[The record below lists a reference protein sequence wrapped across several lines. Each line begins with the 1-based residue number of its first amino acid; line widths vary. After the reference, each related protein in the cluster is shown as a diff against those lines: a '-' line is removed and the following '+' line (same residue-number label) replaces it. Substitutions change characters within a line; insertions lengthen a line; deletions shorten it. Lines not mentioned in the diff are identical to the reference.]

1 MQDNRTP
8 NRLASEQSPYLLQH
22 AYNPVDWYPWGD
34 EAFERARTENKP
46 IFVSIGYATCHWCHV
61 MERESFEDDAVAE
74 YLNNNFISIKV
85 DREERPDVDAMC
97 MDVCQTLTGHGGWP
111 LTIIMDA
118 EKRPFFAGTYFP
130 RYSVGN
136 RLGFLDVL
144 ARLKEVWV
152 LDHQKVVETASMIVQ
167 ALRDQAQA
175 SFVGDV
181 PMNVFDIVA
190 DHHKRTF
197 DETFGGFGSQPKFP
211 SPHHLL
217 LLLRIAHRTNDK
229 GLLSM
234 VCSTL
239 DAWRSG
245 GIYDQVGFGMHRYS
259 TDREWKVPHFEKMLY
274 DQAMAVM
281 AYTEAWQITQDSVYE
296 TVVMEIAQFLMR
308 EMTSEEGAFYSA
320 QDADSEGEEGKY
332 YVWTHDELHGMS
344 DALKT
349 LLNVRID
356 GNFHDEASGHPM
368 PSNILHVRPTNLRE
382 LLNNE
387 EWRMLRP
394 QLLQQRLT
402 RVRPLTDDK
411 VLADWNGL
419 MIGALAKA
427 ARAFDNDILLD
438 MAVAAYAAFAQPL
451 ACHRMRN
458 GDIAVDPM
466 LDDVAAMGWAA
477 CELYQTTGAS
487 GYLVDA
493 CQSADRILHEF
504 ADENGALYTVNEHV
518 KDIPVRQKNGFDSAY
533 PSGNSMAAML
543 FSALGSMCNEP
554 RYREAARTCVQTY
567 GAQLGQFGPGYCMLL
582 CAWDGIASD
591 PKEIALNGSLDE
603 QPFHELVREY
613 TSAYEPSAVFVHLP
627 QDDVARELLAKAAY
641 PFDTAP
647 PNSILVCSGYTCDLP
662 RVVPNNPA

>member
-34 EAFERARTENKP
+34 EAFERARAESKP
-46 IFVSIGYATCHWCHV
+46 VFVSIGYATCHWCHV
-61 MERESFEDDAVAE
+61 MERESFEDEAVAD

-136 RLGFLDVL
+136 RLGFMDVL
-144 ARLKEVWV
+144 SRLKEVWV

-167 ALRDQAQA
+167 ALKDQAMA
-175 SFVGDV
+175 SFHGDL
-181 PMNVFDIVA
+181 PLNVLEVIA

-197 DETFGGFGSQPKFP
+197 DEQHGGFGSQPKFP

-217 LLLRIAHRTNDK
+217 LLLRIAHRTNDH
-229 GLLSM
+229 GLLSI

-239 DAWRSG
+239 DAWRAG
-245 GIYDQVGFGMHRYS
+245 GIYDQIGFGMHRYS

-274 DQAMAVM
+274 DQAMAMM
-281 AYTEAWQITQDSVYE
+281 AYTEAWQVTRDNVYE
-296 TVVMEIAQFLMR
+296 TVVVEIAQFLMR
-308 EMTSEEGAFYSA
+308 EMTSDEGAFYSA

-332 YVWTHDELHGMS
+332 YVWTHDELAELS
-344 DALKT
+344 DELKAL
-349 LLNVRID
+349 LHVRED
-356 GNFHDEASGHPM
+356 GNFHDEATGHPM
-368 PSNILHVRPTNLRE
+368 PSNILHALPHTLRD
-382 LLNNE
+382 LLKNE
-387 EWRMLRP
+387 EWQRLRP
-394 QLLQQRLT
+394 QLLKRRRQ

-427 ARAFDNDILLD
+427 ARAFDNELLLD

-458 GDIAVDPM
+458 GDVAIDPM
-466 LDDVAAMGWAA
+466 LDDVASMGWAA
-477 CELYQTTGAS
+477 CQLYQTTGAS
-487 GYLVDA
+487 AYLNDA
-493 CQSADRILHEF
+493 CQSADRILEEF
-504 ADENGALYTVNEHV
+504 ADEHGALYSVNQHV
-518 KDIPVRQKNGFDSAY
+518 QDIPVRQKSGFDSAY
-533 PSGNSMAAML
+533 PCGNSMAASL
-543 FSALGSMCNEP
+543 FAELGVITNVQ
-554 RYREAARTCVQTY
+554 RYRDAARTCVQTY
-567 GAQLGQFGPGYCMLL
+567 GLQLGQFGPGYCMLL
-582 CAWDGIASD
+582 CAWDMISSD
-591 PKEIALNGSLDE
+591 SQEIAFNGSAFE
-603 QPFHELVREY
+603 QPLYELWREY
-613 TSAYEPSAVFVHLP
+613 ASAYNPSAVFVHRP
-627 QDDVARELLAKAAY
+627 EDAIGKKLLANAAY
-641 PFDTAP
+641 PFASAP
-647 PNSILVCSGYTCDLP
+647 EDSVLLCSGYACELP
-662 RVVPNNPA
+662 RIACNSPA

>member
-8 NRLASEQSPYLLQH
+8 NRLAREQSPYLLQH
-22 AYNPVDWYPWGD
+22 AYNPVDWYPWCD
-34 EAFERARTENKP
+34 EAFERARAENKP
-46 IFVSIGYATCHWCHV
+46 VFVSIGYATCHWCHV
-61 MERESFEDDAVAE
+61 MERESFEDDALAE

-111 LTIIMDA
+111 LTIIMDP

-136 RLGFLDVL
+136 RLGFMDVL
-144 ARLKEVWV
+144 SRLKEVWV

-167 ALRDQAQA
+167 ALRDQASA
-175 SFVGDV
+175 SFYGEV
-181 PMNVFDIVA
+181 PLNIFEIVA

-197 DETFGGFGSQPKFP
+197 DDEYGGFGSRPKFP
-211 SPHHLL
+211 SPHHIL
-217 LLLRIAHRTNDK
+217 LLLRIAHRTGDK

-245 GIYDQVGFGMHRYS
+245 GMYDHVGFGMHRYS

-274 DQAMAVM
+274 DQAMAMM
-281 AYTEAWQITQDSVYE
+281 AYTEAWQMTRDNVYE

-387 EWRMLRP
+387 QWRMLRP

-427 ARAFDNDILLD
+427 ARAFDDEILLD
-438 MAVAAYAAFAQPL
+438 MAVAAYGAFAQPL

-458 GDIAVDPM
+458 GDMAIDPM
-466 LDDVAAMGWAA
+466 LDDVASMGWAA
-477 CELYQTTGAS
+477 FELYQTTGAS
-487 GYLVDA
+487 SYLFDA
-493 CQSADRILHEF
+493 RQSADRILDEF
-504 ADENGALYTVNEHV
+504 ADDQGALYCVNQHV
-518 KDIPVRQKNGFDSAY
+518 TDIPVRQKSGFDSAY

-543 FSALGSMCNEP
+543 FAGLGALCNDQ
-554 RYREAARTCVQTY
+554 RYRDAARTCVQTY
-567 GAQLGQFGPGYCMLL
+567 GAQLQQFGPGYCMLL
-582 CAWDGIASD
+582 SAWDMITSD
-591 PKEIALNGSLDE
+591 PMEIAFNGDASV
-603 QPFHELVREY
+603 HAMSELMREY
-613 TSAYEPSAVFVHLP
+613 TSAYNPSAVIAHRP
-627 QDDVARELLAKAAY
+627 EDDLGREMLSGASY

-647 PNSILVCSGYTCDLP
+647 QNSVLVCRGYACELP
-662 RVVPNNPA
+662 RVAGQNPA

>member
-8 NRLASEQSPYLLQH
+8 NRLANEQSPYLLQH
-22 AYNPVDWYPWGD
+22 AYNPVDWYPWCD
-34 EAFERARTENKP
+34 EAFERARAENKP
-46 IFVSIGYATCHWCHV
+46 VFVSIGYATCHWCHV
-61 MERESFEDDAVAE
+61 MERESFEDDSVAE

-111 LTIIMDA
+111 LTIIMDP

-144 ARLKEVWV
+144 SRLKEVWV

-167 ALRDQAQA
+167 ALRDQASA
-175 SFVGDV
+175 SFYGEV
-181 PMNVFDIVA
+181 PLNIFEIIA

-197 DETFGGFGSQPKFP
+197 DDQHGGFGSRPKFP
-211 SPHHLL
+211 SPHHIL
-217 LLLRIAHRTNDK
+217 LLLRIAHRTGDK

-245 GIYDQVGFGMHRYS
+245 GMYDHVGFGMHRYS

-274 DQAMAVM
+274 DQAMAMM
-281 AYTEAWQITQDSVYE
+281 AYTEAWQVTRDDVYK
-296 TVVMEIAQFLMR
+296 TVVIEIAQFLMR
-308 EMTSEEGAFYSA
+308 EMTSDEGAFYSA

-332 YVWTHDELHGMS
+332 YIWTDEELGEMSQELKGLLH
-344 DALKT
+344 
-349 LLNVRID
+349 VRAD
-356 GNFHDEASGHPM
+356 GNFHDEATGNPI
-368 PSNILHVRPTNLRE
+368 PANILHVKPTTLRE
-382 LLNNE
+382 VLVNE
-387 EWRMLRP
+387 EWTRLRP
-394 QLLQQRLT
+394 QLLLRRLA

-427 ARAFDNDILLD
+427 ARAFDDEILLD
-438 MAVAAYAAFAQPL
+438 MAVAAYGAFAQPL

-458 GDIAVDPM
+458 GDMAIDPM
-466 LDDVAAMGWAA
+466 LDDVASMGWAA
-477 CELYQTTGAS
+477 FELYQTTGAS
-487 GYLVDA
+487 SYLFDA
-493 CQSADRILHEF
+493 RQSADRILEEF
-504 ADENGALYTVNEHV
+504 ADDQGALYGVNQHV
-518 KDIPVRQKNGFDSAY
+518 TDIPVRQKNGFDSAY

-543 FSALGSMCNEP
+543 FAGLGALCNDQ
-554 RYREAARTCVQTY
+554 RYRDAARICVQTY
-567 GAQLGQFGPGYCMLL
+567 GAQLQQFGPGYCMLL
-582 CAWDGIASD
+582 SAWDMITSD
-591 PKEIALNGSLDE
+591 PMEIAFNGDASE
-603 QPFHELVREY
+603 HAMHELMREY
-613 TSAYEPSAVFVHLP
+613 TAAYYPSAVFVHRPMDELGS
-627 QDDVARELLAKAAY
+627 ELLSGASY

-647 PNSILVCSGYTCDLP
+647 PNSVLVCRGYTCELP
-662 RVVPNNPA
+662 RVAGQNPA